1 MLSRWLVLFTSA
13 LVLFAER
20 PAWAQYAVRAAP
32 SSEPPTGTG
41 SLPRTHDGL
50 YLSFHAGP
58 SYFRASSE
66 PSNAAAQPDP
76 GSREF
81 VGPSL
86 ALRLAIGGT
95 FENRAVFGV
104 LFAFEPLLSLT
115 AKDENGEE
123 FDTLG
128 AKFTLRQQGGLIDY
142 YFLPRG
148 GFHLLGSFGLAQ
160 LAVTRTEVDGDD
172 GDDPSGTYWM
182 LGFGHEWWMAASASF
197 GVLAS
202 VTNASLDVQ
211 ERTEVDVDLFSF
223 GLALTATIN

>member
-1 MLSRWLVLFTSA
+1 MLSRWLVLFTVA
-13 LVLFAER
+13 LVLFTER
-20 PAWAQYAVRAAP
+20 PAWAQYDAPAVQPAP
-32 SSEPPTGTG
+32 VTKEA

-50 YLSFHAGP
+50 YVSFHAGP
-58 SYFRASSE
+58 SYFSASSE
-66 PSNAAAQPDP
+66 PSNAATQPDP

-86 ALRLAIGGT
+86 ALRFAIGGT
-95 FENRAVFGV
+95 FRNRVVFGA
-104 LFAFEPLLSLT
+104 LLAFEPLLSLT

-128 AKFTLRQQGGLIDY
+128 AKFTLRQQGALIDY
-142 YFLPRG
+142 YFLPQG
-148 GFHLLGSFGLAQ
+148 GFHLLGSLGLAQ

-182 LGFGHEWWMAASASF
+182 LGFGHEWWMADSASF

-202 VTNASLDVQ
+202 VTNASLNVQ
-211 ERTEVDVDLFSF
+211 ENTEVDVDLYSF

>member
-1 MLSRWLVLFTSA
+1 MLSRWLVFLGALALFT
-13 LVLFAER
+13 ER
-20 PAWAQYAVRAAP
+20 PAWAQYGERADP
-32 SSEPPTGTG
+32 YSPPPKATGP
-41 SLPRTHDGL
+41 LPRTHDGV

-58 SYFRASSE
+58 SYFSASSE
-66 PSNAAAQPDP
+66 PSNTAAQPDR

-86 ALRLAIGGT
+86 ALRFAIGGT
-95 FENRAVFGV
+95 FDNRAVFGA
-104 LFAFEPLLSLT
+104 LLAFEPLLSLT
-115 AKDENGEE
+115 AKDESGEE

-128 AKFTLRQQGGLIDY
+128 AKFLLRQQGGLIDY
-142 YFLPRG
+142 YFLPQG

-182 LGFGHEWWMAASASF
+182 LGFGHEWWMADSASL

-202 VTNASLDVQ
+202 VTNASLNVQ
-211 ERTEVDVDLFSF
+211 ENTEVDVELFSF
-223 GLALTATIN
+223 GLAVTATIN